1 MRRHLKLLA
10 PLAALLLSLACAA
23 GARAEVRLQNVGPVF
38 DNPVHI
44 AGAPGDGE
52 RLYVVEQ
59 GGVVKV
65 VRGGTASVFVD
76 LTSQV
81 LFDNEQGLLS
91 IAFPPDFQTSR
102 LFYVYFTNRAGDDE
116 VDELRAP
123 TDDAAD
129 PASRRL
135 VLPIPH
141 PVAGNHNGGQLQ
153 FGPDGYLYLAPG
165 DGARGNA
172 TAQNLDSLL
181 GKVLRIDPRGGVAG
195 SYTVPADNPFV
206 GQSGARGEIWA
217 RGLRNPFRFSFDRA
231 TGDLVLGDVGQG
243 TTEEIDW
250 VPASAGAARGG
261 DFGWADCEGSFVQGS
276 KTRLCTRPGTI
287 LPIIDQFADE
297 GFHSIIPG
305 YVVRDPTLPTLFGRL
320 VYGDYFVPALR
331 SAVPANAGPTDAAVG
346 VSVPSL
352 SSFGEDAGGCVYA
365 ASKTGSVY
373 RLVDTDTRIPCAPAA
388 APDPG
393 TVPPPAGGGGDRTA
407 DPCTTCRPGS
417 GGGGTGGCA
426 GCGSRGGDGGSG
438 TRTRPGL
445 RTSAPRAQRVLRHGA
460 VVLYARCTSACRVSA
475 GGTLTIGRRGFQ
487 LRSAARTART
497 GTRVRIAVKLTR
509 RARAALRRAVRAGK
523 RPKIALRVRARATG
537 SGEAR
542 SRLTRVTV
550 RVKG

>member
-23 GARAEVRLQNVGPVF
+23 SARAEVRLQNVGPVF

-65 VRGGTASVFVD
+65 VRGGSATVFVD

-102 LFYVYFTNRAGDDE
+102 LFYVYYTNRAGDNE

-123 TDDAAD
+123 TGDAAD

-165 DGARGNA
+165 DGARGNE

-195 SYTVPADNPFV
+195 SYTVPADNPFA
-206 GQSGARGEIWA
+206 GQAGARGEIWA
-217 RGLRNPFRFSFDRA
+217 RGLRNPFRFSFDRS

-276 KTRLCTRPGTI
+276 KTRPCTRPGTI
-287 LPIIDQFADE
+287 LPIIDRFADE

-305 YVVRDPTLPTLFGRL
+305 YVVRDPTLPSLFGRL

-331 SAVPANAGPTDAAVG
+331 SAVPSNAGATDAVVG

-365 ASKTGSVY
+365 ASKTDRGSVY
-373 RLVDTDTRIPCAPAA
+373 RLVETDARIPCAPAA
-388 APDPG
+388 AVDPG
-393 TVPPPAGGGGDRTA
+393 TIPTPSAGSGDRPA
-407 DPCTTCRPGS
+407 APCATCRPGAGGS
-417 GGGGTGGCA
+417 GAGGCA
-426 GCGSRGGDGGSG
+426 GCGSSGRSGSA
-438 TRTRPGL
+438 TRPGL
-445 RTSAPRAQRVLRHGA
+445 RTSAPRAQRVLLHGA
-460 VVLYARCTSACRVSA
+460 VVLYARCTRACRVSS
-475 GGTLTIGRRGFQ
+475 GGTLTIGRRRFE
-487 LRSAARTART
+487 LRSVARTARA
-497 GTRVRIAVKLTR
+497 GARVRIAVRLSR

-523 RPKIALRVRARATG
+523 RPKIVLRVRARATG
-537 SGEAR
+537 SGGAR
-542 SRLTRVTV
+542 SRLVRVTV